1 MTGTDWRPAA
11 SLETL
16 ALRAQLMALVREYF
30 AAAGVMEV
38 ETPVLAAAPVTDV
51 HLASLAT
58 RVAGRGNF
66 YLQTSPE
73 YAMKRL
79 LAAGAPDI
87 YQIARVFRD
96 GERGAQHNPEFT
108 LVEWYRRG
116 FDLDTLMRDCA
127 QLLAKLLGAGRDR
140 SGRTRDLAS
149 PQYLT
154 YRDAMK
160 EYAGVDALEA
170 APAELRVCV
179 TRHGIDPPRAAPD
192 DRDFW
197 LDLLMSTVVGPRL
210 GAGRLCFLH
219 DYPASQAALA
229 RLNPAEPRV
238 ARRFEIYLAGIEL
251 ANGFHELAD
260 AGEQRA
266 RFEHDL
272 RERAQRGLPAV
283 PIDDRLLAA
292 LQHGLPDCSGVALG
306 FDRLVMLAA
315 GAGRIEEVIAFPI
328 ERA

>member
-1 MTGTDWRPAA
+1 MTAQDWRPAA
-11 SLETL
+11 ALETL
-16 ALRAQLMALVREYF
+16 ALRARLLAEVREYF

-38 ETPVLAAAPVTDV
+38 ETPVLAVAPVTDV
-51 HLASLAT
+51 HLASLVT
-58 RVAGRGNF
+58 RVAGRGEF

-87 YQIARVFRD
+87 YQIGRVFRD

-108 LVEWYRRG
+108 LIEWYRRG
-116 FDLDTLMRDCA
+116 FDLDALMRDCA
-127 QLLAKLLGAGRDR
+127 QLLARLLG
-140 SGRTRDLAS
+140 TRRKLDT

-154 YRDAMK
+154 YREAVS
-160 EYAGVDALEA
+160 EFAGVDALEA
-170 APAELRVCV
+170 TPAELRACV
-179 TRHGIDPPRAAPD
+179 GRHSIDAPREAPE

-229 RLNPAEPRV
+229 RLNPRDPRV
-238 ARRFEIYLAGIEL
+238 ARRFEIYLEGVEL
-251 ANGFHELAD
+251 ANGFHELTD
-260 AGEQRA
+260 ASEQRA
-266 RFEHDL
+266 RFERDL
-272 RERAQRGLPAV
+272 GERSRRGMPGV
-283 PIDDRLLAA
+283 PLDERLLAA

-306 FDRLVMLAA
+306 FDRVAMLAA
-315 GAGRIEEVIAFPI
+315 GARRIEEVIAFPI